1 MILPDWAGYLA
12 FRDHFAEA
20 MDPQLYSIEYL
31 DGLILSGQARFWRS
45 EDAAIIAEIKT
56 FPTGARV
63 VHGLIAAGNLEG
75 IKTLI
80 PLAEQWGREWGCI
93 GGMIDSRPGWA
104 RAMKQDG
111 YAPHQVAL
119 WKDLSDGA

>member
-1 MILPDWAGYLA
+1 MIVPDWAGYLR
-12 FRDHFAEA
+12 FRDAFAEA
-20 MDPQLYSIEYL
+20 MDSRLYQVDYL

-45 EDAAIIAEIKT
+45 DEAAMIAEIKT

-75 IKTLI
+75 IKSLI
-80 PLAEQWGREWGCI
+80 PLAEQWGRANGCI

-111 YAPHQVAL
+111 YTPHQVAL
-119 WKDLSDGA
+119 WKDL